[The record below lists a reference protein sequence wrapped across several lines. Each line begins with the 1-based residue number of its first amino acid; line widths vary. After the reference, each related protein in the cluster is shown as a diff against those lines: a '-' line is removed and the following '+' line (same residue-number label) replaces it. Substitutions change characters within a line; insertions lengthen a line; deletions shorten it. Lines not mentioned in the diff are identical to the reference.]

1 MRDIELTLPP
11 RPTPSRIVSVM
22 KKSEALKILGLS
34 EGATDDDIKRAHRKL
49 VIAHHPD
56 KFPLDSKEH
65 AEAEELTKQINEA
78 RDVLINRSWTPEF
91 DPRRDP
97 RPYAGNPYAHPSG
110 YGAGTPGQGGSGAG
124 TGSDPFD
131 PFAGW
136 PFGTPGQ
143 TTYVWT
149 SWDGMHGASRGQ
161 GGTNAGWPFGDFT
174 VEYDPF
180 DPFAPFRATHADT
193 QTSEEIF
200 AKAKKD
206 LRMEAGVVA
215 GKVVA
220 LVLLSIVGSAATGL
234 FLYVMASI
242 IYGLYKRMGSLLVM
256 LLVPIMLFGAPLIFL
271 LAPHNGL
278 VNGPLTI
285 AFLIS
290 VLFDFQNIRDKARV
304 YSAAKVGL

>member
-1 MRDIELTLPP
+1 MRDIGRSAVTRRVL
-11 RPTPSRIVSVM
+11 SRIVSVM

-34 EGATDDDIKRAHRKL
+34 EGATDDDIKKAHRKL

-110 YGAGTPGQGGSGAG
+110 YGAGSQGQGAG
-124 TGSDPFD
+124 GQGDPFD

-180 DPFAPFRATHADT
+180 DPFAPFRATHADE
-193 QTSEEIF
+193 QTSEEIY
-200 AKAKKD
+200 AKAKRD
-206 LRMEAGVVA
+206 LAVEVGVVA
-215 GKVVA
+215 GKA
-220 LVLLSIVGSAATGL
+220 AVLAVLSIAGSSATGL

-256 LLVPIMLFGAPLIFL
+256 LLVPIMIFGAPLIFM

-278 VNGPLTI
+278 VGAPLTF

-290 VLFDFQNIRDKARV
+290 VLFDVQNVRDRWRV
-304 YSAAKVGL
+304 FSAAKVGL

>member
-1 MRDIELTLPP
+1 MRDIGAASVIWLV
-11 RPTPSRIVSVM
+11 PSRIVSVM

-34 EGATDDDIKRAHRKL
+34 EGATDDDIKKAHRKL

-65 AEAEELTKQINEA
+65 ADAEELTKQINEA

-110 YGAGTPGQGGSGAG
+110 YGSSSTGQGGAA
-124 TGSDPFD
+124 GSDPFD

-136 PFGTPGQ
+136 PFGAAPGQ

-206 LRMEAGVVA
+206 LQMEAGVVA
-215 GKVVA
+215 GKVAA
-220 LVLLSIVGSAATGL
+220 LAILSIVGSAATGL

-256 LLVPIMLFGAPLIFL
+256 LLVPIMIFGAPLIFM

-278 VNGPLTI
+278 VGAPLTL

-290 VLFDFQNIRDKARV
+290 LLFDFQNIRDRVRV
-304 YSAAKVGL
+304 YNAAKVGL

>member
-1 MRDIELTLPP
+1 
-11 RPTPSRIVSVM
+11 M

-34 EGATDDDIKRAHRKL
+34 DGATDDEIKKAHRKL

-56 KFPLDSKEH
+56 RFPLDSKEH

-110 YGAGTPGQGGSGAG
+110 YGNGQAGGGSQ
-124 TGSDPFD
+124 DPFD

-136 PFGTPGQ
+136 PFGGAQGQ
-143 TTYVWT
+143 TAYVWT
-149 SWDGMHGASRGQ
+149 SWDDIFGGSSAGGASSAGRGQ
-161 GGTNAGWPFGDFT
+161 ASQGRPGASGGWPFEGFT

-180 DPFAPFRATHADT
+180 DPFAPFRATRASE
-193 QTSEEIF
+193 QTGEQVF
-200 AKAKKD
+200 DKAKKD
-206 LRMEAGVVA
+206 LRNEASVIA
-215 GKVVA
+215 GKLAA
-220 LVLLSIVGSAATGL
+220 LAVLYAVGSSATGL

-242 IYGLYKRMGSLLVM
+242 IFGLYKRMGSMLVM
-256 LLVPIMLFGAPLIFL
+256 LLVPIMVFGAPLIFM

-278 VNGPLTI
+278 VSAPLTI

-290 VLFDFQNIRDKARV
+290 VLFDFQNMRQRVRV
-304 YSAAKVGL
+304 YRAAKVGL

>member
-1 MRDIELTLPP
+1 MHDIGVAAVTP
-11 RPTPSRIVSVM
+11 RVPSRIVSVM
-22 KKSEALKILGLS
+22 KKSEALKILGLTD
-34 EGATDDDIKRAHRKL
+34 GATDDDIKKAHRKL

-110 YGAGTPGQGGSGAG
+110 YGTGSQGQGASGQ
-124 TGSDPFD
+124 GSDPFD

-161 GGTNAGWPFGDFT
+161 GGTNAGWPFGDFN

-180 DPFAPFRATHADT
+180 DPFAPFRATHADE
-193 QTSEEIF
+193 QTSEEIY
-200 AKAKKD
+200 AKAKRE
-206 LRMEAGVVA
+206 LTAEAGVVA
-215 GKVVA
+215 GKVAA
-220 LVLLSIVGSAATGL
+220 LAVLSIAGSSATGL

-242 IYGLYKRMGSLLVM
+242 IYGLYKRMGSMLVM
-256 LLVPIMLFGAPLIFL
+256 LLVPIMIFGAPLIFM

-278 VNGPLTI
+278 VGAPLTF

-290 VLFDFQNIRDKARV
+290 VLFDVQNIRDKWRI

>member
-1 MRDIELTLPP
+1 MRDISRSAVT
-11 RPTPSRIVSVM
+11 RPVPSRIVSVM
-22 KKSEALKILGLS
+22 KKSEALNILGLA
-34 EGATDDDIKRAHRKL
+34 EGASDDDIKKAHRKL

-56 KFPLDSKEH
+56 KFPLGSKEH

-110 YGAGTPGQGGSGAG
+110 YGSAGQGTGGQGA
-124 TGSDPFD
+124 DPFD

-180 DPFAPFRATHADT
+180 DPFAPFRATHADE
-193 QTSEEIF
+193 QTSEEVY
-200 AKAKKD
+200 AKAKRD
-206 LRMEAGVVA
+206 LQLEAGVIA
-215 GKVVA
+215 GKVAA
-220 LVLLSIVGSAATGL
+220 LAVLSIIGSSATGL

-242 IYGLYKRMGSLLVM
+242 IYGLYKRMGSMLVM
-256 LLVPIMLFGAPLIFL
+256 LLVPIMIFGAPLIFM

-278 VNGPLTI
+278 VGAPLTI
-285 AFLIS
+285 AFLLS
-290 VLFDFQNIRDKARV
+290 VLFDVQNVRDKWRV
-304 YSAAKVGL
+304 FSAAKVGL